1 MGELETALREQLDG
15 YKAKIGTLGD
25 YEKGYIDFAFTE
37 LEAKEM
43 TKRERLVMKLLKGH
57 VQSFA
62 EQRRA
67 DSDLW
72 LEDFRKGFAE
82 FSDS

>member
-1 MGELETALREQLDG
+1 MAELDKALGEQMQG
-15 YKAKIGTLGD
+15 YKDKIGTLGE
-25 YEKGYIDFAFTE
+25 YEKAYIDFAFTE
-37 LEAKEM
+37 LEAREM

-57 VQSFA
+57 ARNFA

-67 DSDLW
+67 DTDLW
-72 LEDFRKGFAE
+72 LEEFRKGFAE